1 MCGIYWSFRK
11 KLNFT
16 KNNKNER
23 IYDSLTPRDDTSFNT
38 LVLGL
43 LTNQYRITP
52 AHHHDEFIDTFSV
65 TFWRVTCDVSVGA
78 SVGASV
84 NAAVGAA
91 VYASEG
97 SWLSTLL
104 PESIIG
110 FFFVNRGEKEIN
122 HDRWNVSWW
131 PFDII
136 YYLKSRLSL
145 MIFPMTKQTNISF

>member
-1 MCGIYWSFRK
+1 M
-11 KLNFT
+11 
-16 KNNKNER
+16 
-23 IYDSLTPRDDTSFNT
+23 
-38 LVLGL
+38 
-43 LTNQYRITP
+43 
-52 AHHHDEFIDTFSV
+52 
-65 TFWRVTCDVSVGA
+65 TCDVSVGA

-122 HDRWNVSWW
+122 HDR
-131 PFDII
+131 
-136 YYLKSRLSL
+136 
-145 MIFPMTKQTNISF
+145 